1 MLHALLYAFFCWLT
15 QNTDTD
21 TFKQRMEASFKER
34 LKYEIVGILLVALGV
49 FLLLSLISYHPL
61 DPSFF
66 SYASS
71 RTKGIHNWMGIV
83 GADLSSLLF
92 QGFGFP
98 SFIIPFVL
106 GVFAFS
112 FIFRW
117 EWKYLPLKWG
127 GWFVILIATSS
138 LVGLWLKPLWI
149 YPKDFLVGGFI
160 GEIFS
165 RNLVRYFNRP
175 GATILLLL
183 ILMIAF
189 VLGTGISFLS
199 LFRRLGNA
207 ASRITEKIGTMR
219 MVRKEQAKRAKK
231 LIKSEKD
238 EEAKES
244 KEIIPPVVVVEKTS
258 PSRPKEA
265 MKQETFE
272 FMEDSKVFHLPPITL
287 LEADG
292 EKRRGIDR
300 DSLIMNSRIL
310 EKKLLDYGVEGK
322 VVEVRPGPVI
332 TVYEFEPAPGV
343 KVSRIVNLAD
353 DLALALSAI
362 SIRIVAPIP
371 GKAVVGI
378 EVPNTVRETVFL
390 KEVIDSNTFR
400 SSKSKLSFGL
410 AKDISGEP
418 YVIDLARMP
427 HLLVAGSTGSGKS
440 VSINAM
446 ICSILFKATPE
457 EVRFLM
463 IDPKMLELSDYEGIQ
478 HLLLPVVTNPKKAAA
493 ALNWLV
499 NEMERRYTVLAE
511 KGVRHIEQYHQRREK
526 ELKEKGKVYK
536 RKGDLLE
543 GNEEK
548 APEGLEKIPYIVVVI
563 DELADLMMVSSRE
576 VEESITRLAQM
587 ARAVGIHLLLATQRP
602 SVDVLTGIIK
612 ANFPARISFQV
623 TSKVDS
629 RTILDTIGAEHLLGS
644 GDMLFLPPGSSK
656 LIRLHGAFVS
666 SAEIKRVVDFL
677 KQQGK
682 PSYDS
687 SILLETKKEKEA
699 SGVEGEYDE
708 KYDEAVAFV
717 VEQGQASISLIQRR
731 FRIGYNRA
739 ARIIEKMEGEGVVGS
754 SDGIKAREVLVK
766 KIE

>member
-1 MLHALLYAFFCWLT
+1 VVE
-15 QNTDTD
+15 D
-21 TFKQRMEASFKER
+21 SIKEK
-34 LKYEIVGILLVALGV
+34 LKHEIIGILLIAVGF
-49 FLLLSLISYHPL
+49 FLFLSLISYHPM

-66 SYASS
+66 SYTSS
-71 RTKGIHNWMGIV
+71 KVKGIHNWMGIV
-83 GADLSSLLF
+83 GAYLSGLLF

-98 SFIIPFVL
+98 SFLISFVL
-106 GVFAFS
+106 VFFAIS

-117 EWKYLPLKWG
+117 EMKYLSLKIA
-127 GWFVILIATSS
+127 GWVIMLISTSS
-138 LVGLWLKPLWI
+138 FLGLWWSPVRISSQDLLM
-149 YPKDFLVGGFI
+149 GGFV

-175 GATILLLL
+175 GATVLLLVIL
-183 ILMIAF
+183 ILSF
-189 VLGTGISFLS
+189 VLGTGISFIS
-199 LFRRLGNA
+199 LVKHLGE
-207 ASRITEKIGTMR
+207 ASQQLIEKIMTFK
-219 MVRKEQAKRAKK
+219 MVRKERAEREKK
-231 LIKSEKD
+231 LVRQKQEKETKEVAPAVVVERPSPPSKRE
-238 EEAKES
+238 EEAKQ
-244 KEIIPPVVVVEKTS
+244 
-258 PSRPKEA
+258 EA
-265 MKQETFE
+265 FE
-272 FMEDSKVFHLPPITL
+272 FLKSSKTYQLPPISL
-287 LEADG
+287 LEAEV
-292 EKRRGIDR
+292 EKRQKIDR
-300 DSLIMNSRIL
+300 ESLIMNSRIL

-353 DLALALSAI
+353 DLALALSAL

-378 EVPNTVRETVFL
+378 EVPNRNRETVYL
-390 KEVIDSNTFR
+390 KEIIDSDPFR
-400 SSKSKLSFGL
+400 VSKSKLSFGL
-410 AKDISGEP
+410 GKDISGESF
-418 YVIDLARMP
+418 VVDLARMP

-446 ICSILFKATPE
+446 ISSILFKATPD

-463 IDPKMLELSDYEGIQ
+463 IDPKMLELSDYEGIP

-493 ALNWLV
+493 GLRWLV
-499 NEMERRYTVLAE
+499 EEMERRYTVLAE
-511 KGVRHIEQYHQRREK
+511 KGVRNIEHYHQRMEK

-543 GNEEK
+543 GDEEK
-548 APEGLEKIPYIVVVI
+548 ATEPMEKIPYIVVVI
-563 DELADLMMVSSRE
+563 DELADLMMISSKD

-629 RTILDTIGAEHLLGS
+629 RTILDTIGAEHLLGA

-656 LIRLHGAFVS
+656 LTRLHGAFVS
-666 SAEIKRVVDFL
+666 SAEIKRVVEFW
-677 KQQGK
+677 KKQGK
-682 PSYDS
+682 PAYLDPSV
-687 SILLETKKEKEA
+687 LAEVKKDKEA
-699 SGVEGEYDE
+699 GGGGEEEYDE

-717 VEQGQASISLIQRR
+717 AEIGQASISLIQRR

-739 ARIIEKMEGEGVVGS
+739 ARIVEKMEEEGVVGP
-754 SDGIKAREVLVK
+754 SDGVKPREVLVK

>member
-1 MLHALLYAFFCWLT
+1 
-15 QNTDTD
+15 
-21 TFKQRMEASFKER
+21 MEISFREK
-34 LKYEIVGILLVALGV
+34 LKYEMTGILLVALSV
-49 FLLLSLISYHPL
+49 FLLLSLISYSPL

-71 RTKGIHNWMGIV
+71 RAKGTHNWMGIV
-83 GADLSSLLF
+83 GAYISSLLF

-98 SFIIPFVL
+98 SFLIPFVI
-106 GVFAFS
+106 GVFAVS

-127 GWFVILIATSS
+127 GWLVILVTTSS
-138 LVGLWLKPLWI
+138 LAGLWLKPLMT
-149 YPKDFLVGGFI
+149 YRQDLLAGGFI

-183 ILMIAF
+183 ILIIAF
-189 VLGTGISFLS
+189 VLGTGVSFISLI
-199 LFRRLGNA
+199 RRLGGA
-207 ASRITEKIGTMR
+207 VKRLAERIGTLR
-219 MVRKEQAKRAKK
+219 MVRKEQARRAKK
-231 LIKSEKD
+231 LIKPEKG
-238 EEAKES
+238 EGAGEAKETLA
-244 KEIIPPVVVVEKTS
+244 PVVVVEKPPF
-258 PSRPKEA
+258 PSRQKGA

-272 FMEDSKVFHLPPITL
+272 FMEASKVFQLPPISL
-287 LEADG
+287 LEADL
-292 EKRRGIDR
+292 EKRQRIDR

-378 EVPNTVRETVFL
+378 EVPNAVRETVFL
-390 KEVIDSNTFR
+390 KEAIDSNAFR
-400 SSKSKLSFGL
+400 ASKSKLSFGL
-410 AKDISGEP
+410 GKDISGEP
-418 YVIDLARMP
+418 YVVDLARMP

-440 VSINAM
+440 VSINSM
-446 ICSILFKATPE
+446 ICSILFKATSE

-463 IDPKMLELSDYEGIQ
+463 IDPKMLELSDYEGIP

-493 ALNWLV
+493 ALQWLV
-499 NEMERRYTVLAE
+499 DEMERRYTVLAE
-511 KGVRHIEQYHQRREK
+511 KGVRNIEHYHQRVEK

-536 RKGDLLE
+536 RKGDSLE

-548 APEGLEKIPYIVVVI
+548 APEELEKIPYIVVVI
-563 DELADLMMVSSRE
+563 DELADLMMVSSRD

-587 ARAVGIHLLLATQRP
+587 SRAVGIHLLLATQRP

-629 RTILDTIGAEHLLGS
+629 RTILDTIGAEHLLGA

-656 LIRLHGAFVS
+656 LTRLHGAFVS
-666 SAEIKRVVDFL
+666 SAEIKRVVEFL
-677 KQQGK
+677 KKQGK
-682 PSYDS
+682 PSYEPA
-687 SILLETKKEKEA
+687 IVLEVKKEKNA
-699 SGVEGEYDE
+699 SGDAEEYDE

-717 VEQGQASISLIQRR
+717 AETGQASISLIQRR

-739 ARIIEKMEGEGVVGS
+739 ARIVEKMEEEGVVGP
-754 SDGIKAREVLVK
+754 SDGIKPREVLVK